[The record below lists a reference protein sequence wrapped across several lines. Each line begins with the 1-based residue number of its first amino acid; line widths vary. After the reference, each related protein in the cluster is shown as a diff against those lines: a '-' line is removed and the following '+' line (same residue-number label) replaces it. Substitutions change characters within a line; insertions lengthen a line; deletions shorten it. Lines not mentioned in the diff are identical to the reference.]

1 MREIDIKAE
10 EAKIDVNLM
19 SSLIMQYDNFILK
32 CASSASH
39 NYISKNDDEYSVAMN
54 AFSEAIKNYSMDKGS
69 FLNFAEL
76 VIRRRIIDF
85 IRSKSRFAP
94 EIPINPSL
102 FNSDKDEN
110 EENISMKIE
119 ITEKMSHTNIDNSLK
134 LEIELANEIF
144 SSYGFTFMNLAD
156 CSPKA
161 KKTKIACAKAAT
173 YILKN
178 NILVSNMK
186 VKKMLPVN
194 VVEKNAKV
202 PRKILERHRKYII
215 ATVEILSGDFPY
227 LAEYIR
233 FIREEFEK

>member
-10 EAKIDVNLM
+10 EAKVDVNLM
-19 SSLIMQYDNFILK
+19 SSLIIQYDNFILK

-215 ATVEILSGDFPY
+215 AAVEILSGDFPY